1 MLYNYCCSPAFVL
14 VEHTNHHIC
23 LILNMDCVKCGS
35 NSIVCEMKVP
45 CSMLTSLLIQ
55 MFGYCYV
62 CELCTSGSIN
72 ISFLSQNDT

>member
-1 MLYNYCCSPAFVL
+1 MVCSFGNV
-14 VEHTNHHIC
+14 NIC
-23 LILNMDCVKCGS
+23 LTLNIMICVKCES
-35 NSIVCEMKVP
+35 NSMACEMKVP
-45 CSMLTSLLIQ
+45 CYMLTSLLIQ